1 MLFAPLLCLALLP
14 LLKGDLGPNMGNVTS
29 AKPPTSSPSPVS
41 FPLSSP
47 EVLLATHTGREHMV
61 EVPPV
66 QKALAQTNGISSEVV
81 KPVREESLLQETQQD
96 GHKPVVP
103 KKGVSFSDL
112 RTNNTT
118 ANGTVTYKKPLITE
132 ADTDYISQE
141 DSIENEIDVE
151 EIDPS
156 LLSSKS
162 TRSKYII
169 PIVVVILSVPL
180 VAILLSLLYKRGA
193 DWWQHRNYKRM
204 DFLIE
209 GIYQN

>member
-66 QKALAQTNGISSEVV
+66 QKALAQTNVSGISSEVV

-103 KKGVSFSDL
+103 KKGEKGAERSVSAFWMRPNAYLCPSDYFSSLDP
-112 RTNNTT
+112 
-118 ANGTVTYKKPLITE
+118 ANAADINFFPGKLALVSDQHTGTKIH
-132 ADTDYISQE
+132 AQQRAIRGQCH
-141 DSIENEIDVE
+141 
-151 EIDPS
+151 
-156 LLSSKS
+156 
-162 TRSKYII
+162 
-169 PIVVVILSVPL
+169 L
-180 VAILLSLLYKRGA
+180 VATERCYTA
-193 DWWQHRNYKRM
+193 T
-204 DFLIE
+204 
-209 GIYQN
+209 